1 MCFFFGIIVQF
12 GELVHKK
19 LNLQGSATLRLNVK
33 IFNDK
38 TALENL
44 LRYFILCK
52 YNILAVMNN
61 YLA

>member
-1 MCFFFGIIVQF
+1 MFFFGIIVQL

-38 TALENL
+38 TALWKI
-44 LRYFILCK
+44 YYGIL
-52 YNILAVMNN
+52 YYANTIYWL
-61 YLA
+61 